1 MSGRE
6 AGRKAEPT
14 GVPEDQLEPMRE
26 DRTCSATHG
35 LRDSS
40 EASVLPEDLPPFV
53 MKLNMLLDQE
63 SEKLREE
70 PVGARRAEGL
80 AAAPYLQ
87 GGQTDK

>member
-6 AGRKAEPT
+6 AGRKAELT

-26 DRTCSATHG
+26 DGTCSDTHG

-53 MKLNMLLDQE
+53 MKLNVLLAQE

-70 PVGARRAEGL
+70 LVGARRAEGL
-80 AAAPYLQ
+80 TAAPHLQ